1 VKRINPGWLVA
12 FVLAVVVVAFCH
24 QGTLRK
30 LPETGDD
37 ELPTIARVRDLITDE
52 WVEEPT
58 SERRERMRYGA
69 VEGMAQQLDP
79 YSEFIPPEKKDRF
92 DEETNGEFGGLG
104 ILIDLDRGQV
114 VVSAPMEGTP
124 AWEAGVL
131 PGDRVVE
138 IDGARYEF
146 ASKDEAT
153 KKLRG
158 PIGTT
163 IELLVENVRRP
174 APAKLCIKRAVIT
187 MQSVKGVRLISPT
200 AERPGAGASRI
211 GHLRITG
218 FQEPTLDEFDRAIA
232 HLGSAGPLSGLVID
246 LRGNPGGFLTT
257 ATDIASRFLDKGA
270 TVVITKS
277 RGGKN
282 EAKTLADPPRD
293 APTIRVPTAILID
306 GGSASA
312 SEVLAGALRDNGR
325 ASLVGMRS
333 FGKGSVQ
340 SIFQIDDGK
349 AKLKLTT
356 HHYCTPSGRRIH
368 RLEGMTDKDEWG
380 LLPDIAV
387 PIEAKARQDLMRQ
400 EYELDLDEL
409 KAKRDP
415 LHVPIDQKRLLRD
428 PQLEAALDHVLQVI
442 RNESKLAQ
450 PQPRSQPLPSDVATV
465 NTLGAPKKEPRS
477 PGGG

>member
-1 VKRINPGWLVA
+1 MKRVNAGWIVA
-12 FVLAVVVVAFCH
+12 FALSVVVVAFLH

-30 LPETGDD
+30 LPESVED
-37 ELPTIARVRDLITDE
+37 ELPTIARVRDLIADE

-58 SERRERMRYGA
+58 AERRERMRYGA
-69 VEGMAQQLDP
+69 VEGMASQLDP

-104 ILIDLDRGQV
+104 ILIDLDRGHV

-131 PGDRVVE
+131 PGDRVLE
-138 IDGARYEF
+138 IDGAKYEF

-158 PIGTT
+158 LVGTS
-163 IELLVENVRRP
+163 IELLVENPRRP
-174 APAKLCIKRAVIT
+174 APVKLRITRAVIK
-187 MQSVKGVRLISPT
+187 MQSVKGVRLIP
-200 AERPGAGASRI
+200 APEKI

-232 HLGSAGPLSGLVID
+232 HLSSSGALSGLVID
-246 LRGNPGGFLTT
+246 LRGNPGGFLQK
-257 ATDIASRFLDKGA
+257 ATDIAARFLDKGSV
-270 TVVITKS
+270 VVITRS

-282 EAKTLADPPRD
+282 ESKTVADPPRD
-293 APTIRVPTAILID
+293 APVIRVPTAILLD

-325 ASLVGMRS
+325 ASLVGARS

-340 SIFQIDDGK
+340 SIFPIDDGK

-368 RLEGMTDKDEWG
+368 RLEGMTEKDEWG
-380 LLPDIAV
+380 LVPDIAV
-387 PIEAKARQDLMRQ
+387 PVEAKARQELIRQ
-400 EYELDLDEL
+400 EYDLDLDEL

-415 LHVPIDQKRLLRD
+415 LHAPLDRSKLIRD
-428 PQLEAALDHVLQVI
+428 PQIEAALDHVLKVI

-450 PQPRSQPLPSDVATV
+450 PQKGSQTLPSDVATV